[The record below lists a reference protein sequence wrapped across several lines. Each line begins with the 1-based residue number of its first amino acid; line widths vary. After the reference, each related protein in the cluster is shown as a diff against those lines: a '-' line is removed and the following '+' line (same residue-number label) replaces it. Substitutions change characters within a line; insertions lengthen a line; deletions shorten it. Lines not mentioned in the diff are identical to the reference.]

1 VLAAELVGGRSGIGF
16 LIILGMNQYKP
27 ELIVTGMVVI
37 ALTAWLLTVAMERIE
52 KLVCPWRRDI
62 KV

>member
-1 VLAAELVGGRSGIGF
+1 
-16 LIILGMNQYKP
+16 MNQYKP
-27 ELIVTGMVVI
+27 AIIVAGMVVI
-37 ALTAWLLTVAMERIE
+37 ALTAWLITFGMERIE